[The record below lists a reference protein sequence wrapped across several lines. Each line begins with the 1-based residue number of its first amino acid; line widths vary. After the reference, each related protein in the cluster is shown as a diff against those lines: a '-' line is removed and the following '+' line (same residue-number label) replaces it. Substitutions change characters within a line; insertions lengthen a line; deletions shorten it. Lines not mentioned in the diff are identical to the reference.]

1 VQIQK
6 IEIFSVEVLSWLY
19 SDLRDPLRV
28 TIVTTFAQNAHKS
41 MEAVSYST
49 RLQQLCRELNTLQAI
64 YNMYRFVESILLSYE
79 KIVEKL
85 QYYGG
90 GQNFA
95 FYTPANQ
102 HMSCTFFLF
111 LIFNLQRLPELRK
124 KELDKKNTLFVQR
137 STFIL

>member
-64 YNMYRFVESILLSYE
+64 YNMYRFVESILLSFE

-90 GQNFA
+90 RGAKFCILHPSKSA
-95 FYTPANQ
+95 YEL
-102 HMSCTFFLF
+102 H
-111 LIFNLQRLPELRK
+111 IF
-124 KELDKKNTLFVQR
+124 
-137 STFIL
+137 FILDF